1 VPNRIFIDTL
11 FVIALINPRD
21 QYHARATEL
30 AATYES
36 HPFLVTD
43 AVLLEI
49 GNGLARS
56 FKQEA
61 IQVIESFF
69 DSEEVEIVRL
79 TPELFERGFD
89 LYRNYKDKEWG
100 LIDSISF
107 VVMADAGISQALT
120 FDGHFQQAGFEALM
134 AVDASGTK

>member
-1 VPNRIFIDTL
+1 
-11 FVIALINPRD
+11 
-21 QYHARATEL
+21 
-30 AATYES
+30 
-36 HPFLVTD
+36 
-43 AVLLEI
+43 VLLEI